1 MLSEFLVSELFA
13 FLLVF
18 CRLGTAL
25 MVMPGFSEIY
35 VSVRVRLMLAL
46 TFSLVLAPTLTAL
59 PPLPSQVFILVT
71 LIIAEILIGFFI
83 GTLARMMISAIHM
96 AGMIIA
102 YQSALSSALL
112 PDITQNQGGQGSIVG
127 NMLAMTALV
136 VIFAS
141 DTHHIML
148 RGIADSYSLFLP
160 GKMPMVEDF
169 ANQASTLINGSFEM
183 AMKLSAP
190 HLVVGTVLYLG
201 AGIIARLMP
210 NMQIFFIMI
219 APQLLISFFVFMIVL
234 SAMLMWYL
242 DYFRETLGGF
252 LYGG

>member
-1 MLSEFLVSELFA
+1 MLSDFLVSELFA

-35 VSVRVRLMLAL
+35 VSTRIRLFLAL
-46 TFSLVLAPTLTAL
+46 TFSLILAPTIKTLPAL
-59 PPLPSQVFILVT
+59 PPEIFGLTS
-71 LIIAEILIGFFI
+71 LIIAEILTGFLI
-83 GTLARMMISAIHM
+83 GTMTRMMISAIHM

-102 YQSALSSALL
+102 YQSSLSSAII
-112 PDITQNQGGQGSIVG
+112 PDVTQNQGGQGSVLG
-127 NMLAMTALV
+127 NMLAMSAIV
-136 VIFAS
+136 IIFAS
-141 DTHHIML
+141 DTHHLML
-148 RGIADSYSLFLP
+148 RGIADSYTLFMP

-169 ANQASTLINGSFEM
+169 ANQASRVMSGAFEM
-183 AMKLSAP
+183 SMKLSAP
-190 HLVVGTVLYLG
+190 HLVVGMVLYLG
-201 AGIIARLMP
+201 AGVLARLMP

-219 APQLLISFFVFMIVL
+219 APQLLISFFIFMIVISTL
-234 SAMLMWYL
+234 LMWYL

>member
-13 FLLVF
+13 FMLVF

-35 VSVRVRLMLAL
+35 VSVRIRLLLAL
-46 TFSLVLAPTLTAL
+46 TFSLVLTPTLQAL
-59 PPLPSQVFILVT
+59 PPLPSEIFGLTT
-71 LIIAEILIGFFI
+71 LIIAEILTGFLI
-83 GTLARMMISAIHM
+83 GTITRMMIAAIHM

-102 YQSALSSALL
+102 YQSSLASALI
-112 PDITQNQGGQGSIVG
+112 PDVTQSQGGQGSVLG
-127 NMLAMTALV
+127 NMLAMSALV
-136 VIFAS
+136 IIFAS
-141 DTHHIML
+141 DTHHLML

-169 ANQASTLINGSFEM
+169 ANQASRLMSGAFAM

-190 HLVVGTVLYLG
+190 HLVVGMVMYLG
-201 AGIIARLMP
+201 AGVIARLMP
-210 NMQIFFIMI
+210 NMQVFFIMI
-219 APQLLISFFVFMIVL
+219 APQLLISFFIFMIVI
-234 SAMLMWYL
+234 SSMLMWYL